1 MSVQEK
7 NQLNLPQ
14 AFLIVDGVKVI
25 VIDQESL
32 NIGRKKDNDIIIDN
46 PHTSRHHARIRF
58 IDKKYVLFDLDS
70 TVGTSVNGERTQTT
84 ILKPGDVISIG
95 GVPIIFGLGVP
106 DSPIDIS
113 RPIDTK
119 TGPTDSTDIEKLDG
133 YLDLFQDKNDNE

>member
-1 MSVQEK
+1 MSAQNK
-7 NQLNLPQ
+7 TQLNLPE

-25 VIDQESL
+25 VFDTESL

-70 TVGTSVNGERTQTT
+70 TVGTSVNGKRSQTT

-95 GVPIIFGLGVP
+95 GVPIIFGLGIP

-119 TGPTDSTDIEKLDG
+119 TGPTDSTDLEKLDG
-133 YLDLFQDKNDNE
+133 YLDLFNGKEDDD